1 MSSVRTFAAVLRFL
15 ASQLWLVLVALVG
28 FIVAAVGLVLLVTP
42 GPGLLVIVAGLA
54 ILSTQFAW
62 AAKALDYAKA
72 KAVQAR
78 DSASRRAA
86 ARRTRLR
93 HGRGH
98 GHGHGHGHGIPP
110 KSPPEA
116 F

>member
-1 MSSVRTFAAVLRFL
+1 MMATILRFIGREIWRVVV
-15 ASQLWLVLVALVG
+15 AVIGFLVV
-28 FIVAAVGLVLLVTP
+28 AVGLVLLVTP

-62 AAKALDYAKA
+62 AANALDYTKS

-78 DSASRRAA
+78 DAASRRAE
-86 ARRTRLR
+86 ARRSRMR
-93 HGRGH
+93 QGM
-98 GHGHGHGHGIPP
+98 PP